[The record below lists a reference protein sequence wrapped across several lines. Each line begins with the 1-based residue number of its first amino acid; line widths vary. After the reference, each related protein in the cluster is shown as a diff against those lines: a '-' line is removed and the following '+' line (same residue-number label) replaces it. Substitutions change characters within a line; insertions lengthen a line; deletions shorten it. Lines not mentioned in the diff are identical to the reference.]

1 MISENFLWQSNES
14 CIWCTWTSICNPEW
28 LYKGSKWKVQLQL
41 ILVLFTFF
49 FSEIIRNWRDENF
62 NTTDYNFN
70 ALDSRLVKTALDVP
84 NMDIMVLLILLIVNN
99 QCITIVSEIV
109 VDTSSGT
116 GSLSKDSQTCI
127 LCEFVM
133 TNLDKIIKDKKTE
146 EEIKHAVHS
155 VCRVMPKSIKQVI
168 V

>member
-1 MISENFLWQSNES
+1 
-14 CIWCTWTSICNPEW
+14 
-28 LYKGSKWKVQLQL
+28 
-41 ILVLFTFF
+41 
-49 FSEIIRNWRDENF
+49 
-62 NTTDYNFN
+62 
-70 ALDSRLVKTALDVP
+70 
-84 NMDIMVLLILLIVNN
+84 MVLLILLIVNN